1 MKVRLLAI
9 GTRMPDWVTS
19 GYEEYARRLAG
30 DVRLE
35 LEEISM
41 PKRGKGDVGGQVSDE
56 ASALRKRL
64 EKYPGI
70 LRVALEVKGKRLDT
84 HGLSSKLAGLRDE
97 GRDMALLVG
106 GPDGL
111 DPTLSASC
119 DEQWS
124 LSALTLPHPLV
135 RVLIAEQVYRAW
147 TLMTGHPYHR

>member
-9 GTRMPDWVTS
+9 GTRMPDWVTT

-41 PKRGKGDVGGQVSDE
+41 PKRGKGDVGGLVSDE

-111 DPTLSASC
+111 DPALSASC

>member
-1 MKVRLLAI
+1 MRVRLLAI
-9 GTRMPDWVTS
+9 GTRMPDWVDT
-19 GYEEYARRLAG
+19 GFNEYARRLAG

-41 PKRGKGDVGGQVSDE
+41 PKRGKGDVRSCIAEE
-56 ASALRKRL
+56 AVALRKRL
-64 EKYPGI
+64 DKYPGI
-70 LRVALEVKGKRLDT
+70 LRVALEVEGRRLDT
-84 HGLSSKLAGLRDE
+84 PAISDKLAALRDQ

-111 DPTLSASC
+111 DPALSQQC

-135 RVLIAEQVYRAW
+135 RILVAEQVYRAW

>member
-9 GTRMPDWVTS
+9 GTRMPDWVTT

-41 PKRGKGDVGGQVSDE
+41 PKRGKGDVSGLISEE
-56 ASALRKRL
+56 AAALRKRL
-64 EKYPGI
+64 DKYPGI
-70 LRVALEVKGKRLDT
+70 LRVALEVKGRRIDT
-84 HGLSSKLAGLRDE
+84 HGLRDKLASLRDE

-111 DPTLSASC
+111 DPALSASC
-119 DEQWS
+119 DEQWT

-135 RVLIAEQVYRAW
+135 RILVAEQVYRAW